1 MRHELDAVLQGMNL
15 VLGEVEHACALV
27 VVELA
32 LNAANSV
39 GKVLNCRAR

>member
-1 MRHELDAVLQGMNL
+1 VRHELDAVLQGMNL
-15 VLGEVEHACALV
+15 VLGEIEHARALV
-27 VVELA
+27 VVKLA